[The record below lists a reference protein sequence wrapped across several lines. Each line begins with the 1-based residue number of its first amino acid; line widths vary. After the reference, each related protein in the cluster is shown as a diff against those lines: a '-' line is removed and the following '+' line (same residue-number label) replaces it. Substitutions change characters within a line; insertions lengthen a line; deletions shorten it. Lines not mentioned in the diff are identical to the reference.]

1 MIELLAPAGSTE
13 ALDAAVACGADA
25 VYLGLKSFNARMRS
39 ANFAYSQFE
48 AAVKTLRR
56 TGRRIYVTLNTVF
69 EQREADRVY
78 QLLKYLASV
87 GPDALIVQDFGV
99 LVMARE
105 FPLALHASTQ
115 MNIAC
120 ARGANALSRAG
131 VSRAVLARELSLSE
145 IQSIRQGTN
154 LELEVFVHGALC
166 VSDSGLCLF
175 SSYLGGK
182 SANRG
187 MCTQACRRLYQAGET
202 PGRSPPLRDAET
214 GDGKFGTAAV
224 SAPQRPEFSSGYF
237 FSTRDLSLIDHV
249 AELAGA
255 GVRSLK
261 IEGRMKSAEYVGAVV
276 SAYRLLIDSLDA
288 GEEPRRHALEQ
299 ARLLLKN
306 DFARAKTVY
315 HFVKT
320 PEPAFLQ
327 PDEAGGT
334 GIALGPIL
342 EVSGP
347 PGARRALVKSGA
359 ALSPGD
365 SLRFH
370 RADDARRETGKLL
383 FAEPAGPGFYTI
395 SVPDGF
401 APGDAVYLI
410 QTRQVRRFPRVL
422 PNDLSSFRRRP
433 GRDSAPVPPPPKRAG
448 KNPGRAASG
457 IFPEGVYAAAASVE
471 DLYVMQSIRPAAAI
485 LPLNKNSAP
494 RLLGK
499 DPLPFRP
506 GQLIISLNPYFPQDA
521 EAFYAE
527 TIPALLEKGYRAFMP
542 NNPGHFSLFGPSAVL
557 AAGPWLYT
565 FNRFAASF
573 VTGMG
578 ADYAV
583 TPLENNRQN
592 LEKTWDRAERS
603 RVFITLF
610 ARPPLFRV
618 RADLGKTYS
627 FRTFSGGRNERFS
640 LAAGG
645 GETVV
650 IPETPFS
657 IVDKRPFL
665 ETAGFRRFILD
676 FSGGVFSGA
685 SCPLKKTLYR
695 DIMKAVE
702 KGVPLSGSSRFNW
715 KDGFFQE
722 KEPRL

>member
-1 MIELLAPAGSTE
+1 MELLAPAGSTE

-48 AAVKTLRR
+48 AAVKILRR
-56 TGRRIYVTLNTVF
+56 SGRRVYVTLNTVF
-69 EQREADRVY
+69 EQREAGRVY

-87 GPDALIVQDFGV
+87 GPDAVIIQDFGV
-99 LVMARE
+99 LAMARE
-105 FPLALHASTQ
+105 FSLALHASTQ

-120 ARGANALSRAG
+120 ARGANALSRSG

-145 IQSIRQGTN
+145 IQSIRMGTN

-187 MCTQACRRLYQAGET
+187 MCTQACRRLYRAGEI
-202 PGRSPPLRDAET
+202 PPEGVET
-214 GDGKFGTAAV
+214 GKPEDGSKPAKR
-224 SAPQRPEFSSGYF
+224 RPEFSSGYF

-249 AELAGA
+249 TELAEA
-255 GVRSLK
+255 GVHSLK
-261 IEGRMKSAEYVGAVV
+261 IEGRMKSAEYVGTVV

-288 GEEPRRHALEQ
+288 GEEPRRRALEK

-306 DFARAKTVY
+306 DFARAKTEY

-320 PEPAFLQ
+320 PKPAFLQ

-347 PGARRALVKSGA
+347 PGARRALLKSGA
-359 ALSPGD
+359 VLSPGD

-370 RADDARRETGKLL
+370 RADDSRRETGKLL
-383 FAEPAGPGFYTI
+383 STEPSGPDLHTI

-401 APGDAVYLI
+401 EPGDTVYLI
-410 QTRQVRRFPRVL
+410 QTRQARRFPHIL
-422 PNDLSSFRRRP
+422 PSDLSSFHRRP
-433 GRDSAPVPPPPKRAG
+433 GRDRAPEPARPKRAG
-448 KNPGRAASG
+448 KNAGRGASV
-457 IFPEGVYAAAASVE
+457 FPDGVYAVAASVE

-485 LPLNKNSAP
+485 LPLNENSALH
-494 RLLGK
+494 LLGN

-565 FNRFAASF
+565 FNRYAASF
-573 VTGMG
+573 VMDMG

-603 RVFITLF
+603 RVFVTLF
-610 ARPPLFRV
+610 AWPPLFRV
-618 RADLGKTYS
+618 RADLGKIYP
-627 FRTFSGGRNERFS
+627 FRTFGGGRGERFS

-665 ETAGFRRFILD
+665 EAAGFRRFILD

-685 SCPLKKTLYR
+685 SCPLKKHLYR
-695 DIMKAVE
+695 DVMKAVE
-702 KGVPLSGSSRFNW
+702 NGVPLSGSSRFNW

-722 KEPRL
+722 KESGV